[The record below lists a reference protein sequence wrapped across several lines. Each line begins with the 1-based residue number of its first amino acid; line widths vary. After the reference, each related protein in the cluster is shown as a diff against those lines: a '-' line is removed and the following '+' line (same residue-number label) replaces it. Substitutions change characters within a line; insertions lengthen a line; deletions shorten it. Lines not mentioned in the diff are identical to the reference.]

1 MFKVS
6 KQSQVNIEYLIIQ
19 SGCDGCSTMVDGV
32 GLSPLDCCDGDGLL
46 QTHTIILSQLIE
58 QDGSDFDSW
67 VYIWRISV
75 LMELYALLRSTRMIS

>member
-1 MFKVS
+1 
-6 KQSQVNIEYLIIQ
+6 
-19 SGCDGCSTMVDGV
+19 MVDGV
-32 GLSPLDCCDGDGLL
+32 GPLDCYDGDGLL

-75 LMELYALLRSTRMIS
+75 LMVLYALLRSTRMIS

>member
-1 MFKVS
+1 
-6 KQSQVNIEYLIIQ
+6 
-19 SGCDGCSTMVDGV
+19 MVDGV
-32 GLSPLDCCDGDGLL
+32 GPLNCCDGDGLL

-75 LMELYALLRSTRMIS
+75 LMVLYALLRSTRMIS

>member
-1 MFKVS
+1 
-6 KQSQVNIEYLIIQ
+6 
-19 SGCDGCSTMVDGV
+19 MVDGV

>member
-58 QDGSDFDSW
+58 QDGSDFDAW
-67 VYIWRISV
+67 VYILVS
-75 LMELYALLRSTRMIS
+75 MLLNHFL

>member
-1 MFKVS
+1 
-6 KQSQVNIEYLIIQ
+6 
-19 SGCDGCSTMVDGV
+19 MVDGV
-32 GLSPLDCCDGDGLL
+32 GPLDCCDGDGLL

-75 LMELYALLRSTRMIS
+75 LMVL